1 MTEILFPLL
10 SEKNPEAEGTV
21 ATWFAPDGAA
31 VARGELLAEVAVDKV
46 DMEITA
52 PEAGTL
58 THLAEEGAIVKQQTV
73 IATIG

>member
-1 MTEILFPLL
+1 MIEILFPVL

-52 PEAGTL
+52 PEARTL
-58 THLAEEGAIVKQQTV
+58 THLVEEGAIVKQQTV